1 MLIMMDILYVAS
13 LVESVIVA
21 ILFKIHFTQKM
32 VSPCLGAPFMVNVE
46 HFLHTE

>member
-1 MLIMMDILYVAS
+1 MMDILYVAS

-32 VSPCLGAPFMVNVE
+32 VKSLSRAPFMVNVE
-46 HFLHTE
+46 HFLYTE